1 MSSCAKAVRVDV
13 QRTDPTGSI
22 GRDINSKMLQR
33 FDKIQE
39 PSAPKMRKP
48 LAAPDDKPKKR
59 RGGKKYRNMKEK
71 LALTDIRKEANRL
84 KFGTEVK

>member
-1 MSSCAKAVRVDV
+1 MDA
-13 QRTDPTGSI
+13 QRSDPTGSI
-22 GRDINSKMLQR
+22 GRDINKKMLQR

-48 LAAPDDKPKKR
+48 LPAPDDKPKKR

-84 KFGTEVK
+84 KFGAEV